1 MILNYN
7 LMYEYCH
14 PAQGDKMVI
23 FLGFVEVCLY
33 IWTMVVSWRVLK
45 KKAPKVPKSL
55 RDLPP
60 ESDAL
65 GAAGKA

>member
-1 MILNYN
+1 
-7 LMYEYCH
+7 
-14 PAQGDKMVI
+14 
-23 FLGFVEVCLY
+23 
-33 IWTMVVSWRVLK
+33 
-45 KKAPKVPKSL
+45 VPKSL